1 MGYLTL
7 DWKNFENNAQY
18 TFKRMWNN
26 NDLSDVT
33 LVTGDDQQIR
43 AHRIILI
50 SSSQFFKSIFQKHP
64 HHNPLLYLKDI
75 DSNFLER
82 ILEFIYTGK
91 CDIEQRN
98 VVEFLS
104 AGKNL
109 EVTGLLGD
117 EERNEK
123 YYPIED
129 NVMDVI
135 DRPRG
140 DCIENNGGSK
150 YRTYK
155 KIKIEK
161 DIRVNIKCVRG
172 IGDSVCSECNAVF
185 KSRSGLWY

>member
-1 MGYLTL
+1 MGNLTL

-43 AHRIILI
+43 AHRIILS
-50 SSSQFFKSIFQKHP
+50 SSSQFFKNIFQKHP

-104 AGKNL
+104 AGKYL

-123 YYPIED
+123 YDPFED
-129 NVMDVI
+129 NVVDVSN
-135 DRPRG
+135 RPRE
-140 DCIENNGGSK
+140 DFVETNDVSK
-150 YRTYK
+150 STKYK
-155 KIKIEK
+155 NIKI
-161 DIRVNIKCVRG
+161 
-172 IGDSVCSECNAVF
+172 
-185 KSRSGLWY
+185 